1 MDPSS
6 SLLSTKSGRPLHPIG
21 IGTWTF
27 GEYSLHSPGADAEV
41 AAIEYALSLGQ
52 NHIDTAEMYGNGG
65 AEQVVGRA
73 ISKVPREDIYVAT
86 KLWKTHVLRGTVR
99 PAVEAMLKRLGTDYI
114 DLLYIHAP
122 WHDVPWQQSVPEI
135 CQLIDEGV
143 VRQFGVSNFNV
154 ERMNE
159 VIGLS
164 TQPIVANQMHYSF
177 GHRTEVTP
185 ELKAL
190 CEANGTTIVAYRP
203 LERGELFENSELSA
217 LAKQH
222 DATQAQAALAWL
234 IAQGALPIPKARSRA
249 HIDENFAAA
258 SLHLPKGAE

>member
-1 MDPSS
+1 MNQPSQR
-6 SLLSTKSGRPLHPIG
+6 LVTKSGQLLHPIG

-41 AAIEYALSLGQ
+41 KAIEYALSLGQ
-52 NHIDTAEMYGNGG
+52 NHIDTAEMYGNTG

-73 ISKVPREDIYVAT
+73 IANVSREDIFVAT

-99 PAVEAMLKRLGTDYI
+99 PTVEAMLKRLGTDYI

-135 CQLIDEGV
+135 CQLVDEGV
-143 VRQFGVSNFNV
+143 VRHFGVSNFNV

-159 VIGLS
+159 VLSLS
-164 TQPIVANQMHYSF
+164 TQPIAANQMHYSF

-190 CEANGTTIVAYRP
+190 CEASGTTIVAYRP
-203 LERGELFENSELSA
+203 LERGELFENAELND
-217 LAKQH
+217 LAKQS
-222 DATQAQAALAWL
+222 DATPAQAALAWL

-258 SLHLPKGAE
+258 GLRLPKVKA